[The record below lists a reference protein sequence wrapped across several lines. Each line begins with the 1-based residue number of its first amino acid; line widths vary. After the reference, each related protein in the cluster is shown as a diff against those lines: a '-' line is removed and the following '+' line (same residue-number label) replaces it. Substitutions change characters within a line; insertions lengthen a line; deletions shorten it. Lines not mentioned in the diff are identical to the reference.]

1 MSDVQAPAEQPQ
13 ELKQGKGRRVPAA
26 RDFGILLFLVGIFAA
41 LAISTSSF
49 RSSSNL
55 TNIVNQ
61 MSMQGIAACGATLT
75 IVSGGFDLSQG
86 SVYAFCAIF
95 AVMTVHTFGVFGA
108 FVLAVL
114 VGLALGAVNGAIIA
128 LGRINSFIAT
138 LATSYVFLGFATV
151 ITGGNVATTSD
162 PHFMLMNNTYG
173 LTVASWVFIV
183 IAVLLGLL
191 LAYTRFG
198 RGLYAIGGNPEAARL
213 SGINISFYRIVVFA
227 LSGACAGA
235 AGVIAASQAGSA
247 DSSIGSTLAL
257 LAIASSVV
265 GGVSILGGQG
275 AIWRA
280 VVGALILE
288 LINNG
293 FVLLNLNPV
302 YEDVVFGFLILLA
315 VGMDQLLRRRRT

>member
-1 MSDVQAPAEQPQ
+1 MSDAASVGQSTGLQQ
-13 ELKQGKGRRVPAA
+13 VKRRRVPAA
-26 RDFGILLFLVGIFAA
+26 RDFGILVFLVGIFAA
-41 LAISTSSF
+41 LAISSPPF
-49 RSSSNL
+49 RSGANL
-55 TNIVNQ
+55 SNIVNQ

-86 SVYAFCAIF
+86 SVYAFGAIL
-95 AVMTVHTFGVFGA
+95 AVMTTHTFGVLGA
-108 FVLAVL
+108 FVIAVL
-114 VGLALGAVNGAIIA
+114 AGLALGAINGAIIA
-128 LGRINSFIAT
+128 LGRVNSFIAT

-151 ITGGNVATTSD
+151 ITGGNVATTSN
-162 PHFMLMNNTYG
+162 PNFMVMNNTYG

-213 SGINISFYRIVVFA
+213 SGINISLYRIVVFS

-275 AIWRA
+275 AVWRA

-302 YEDVVFGFLILLA
+302 YEDVVFGLLVLLA
-315 VGMDQLLRRRRT
+315 VAMDQLLRRRRA

>member
-1 MSDVQAPAEQPQ
+1 MSDAASVGQSTGLQQ
-13 ELKQGKGRRVPAA
+13 VKRRRVPAA
-26 RDFGILLFLVGIFAA
+26 RDFGILVFLVGIFAA
-41 LAISTSSF
+41 LAISSPPF
-49 RSSSNL
+49 RSGANL
-55 TNIVNQ
+55 SNIVNQ

-86 SVYAFCAIF
+86 SVYVFCAIL
-95 AVMTVHTFGVFGA
+95 AVMTTHTFGVLGA
-108 FVLAVL
+108 FVIAVL
-114 VGLALGAVNGAIIA
+114 AGLALGAINGAIIA
-128 LGRINSFIAT
+128 LGRVNSFIAT

-151 ITGGNVATTSD
+151 ITGGNVATTSN
-162 PHFMLMNNTYG
+162 PNFMVMNNTYG

-213 SGINISFYRIVVFA
+213 SGINISLYRIVVFS

-275 AIWRA
+275 AVWRA

-302 YEDVVFGFLILLA
+302 YEDVVFGLLVLLA
-315 VGMDQLLRRRRT
+315 VAVDQLLRRRRA

>member
-1 MSDVQAPAEQPQ
+1 MSDVETAEAPV
-13 ELKQGKGRRVPAA
+13 ELERSAGRRIPAA
-26 RDFGILLFLVGIFAA
+26 RDFGIVMFLVGIFAA
-41 LAISTSSF
+41 LAISAPSF
-49 RSSSNL
+49 RTSGNL
-55 TNIVNQ
+55 SNIVNQ
-61 MSMQGIAACGATLT
+61 MSWQGIAACGATLT

-86 SVYAFCAIF
+86 SVYAFCAIL
-95 AVMTVHTFGVFGA
+95 AVLIAHTFGTYGA
-108 FVLAVL
+108 FVIATLA
-114 VGLALGAVNGAIIA
+114 GLGLGAINGAIISI
-128 LGRINSFIAT
+128 GRVNSFIAT

-151 ITGGNVATTSD
+151 ITKGNVATTSVA
-162 PHFMLMNNTYG
+162 HFMVMNNTYG

-183 IAVLLGLL
+183 IAILLGLL

-227 LSGACAGA
+227 LSGACAGV
-235 AGVIAASQAGSA
+235 AGIISASQAGSA
-247 DSSIGSTLAL
+247 DSSIGSTVAL
-257 LAIASSVV
+257 LAIASAVV
-265 GGVSILGGQG
+265 GGTSILGGQG

-302 YEDVVFGFLILLA
+302 YEDVVFGFLVLLA
-315 VGMDQLLRRRRT
+315 VGLDQLLRRRRT

>member
-1 MSDVQAPAEQPQ
+1 MSDVTAPEQTQ
-13 ELKQGKGRRVPAA
+13 ELGRRSGWHIPSA
-26 RDFGILLFLVGIFAA
+26 RDFGILVFLISIFGA
-41 LAISTSSF
+41 LAISTPSF
-49 RSSSNL
+49 RTGANL
-55 TNIVNQ
+55 SNIVNQ

-95 AVMTVHTFGVFGA
+95 AVLTAHTFGFLGA
-108 FVLAVL
+108 FVLATL
-114 VGLALGAVNGAIIA
+114 VGLGLGAINGAIIA
-128 LGRINSFIAT
+128 IGRVNSFIAT

-151 ITGGNVATTSD
+151 ITKGNVATTSV
-162 PHFMLMNNTYG
+162 PHFMLMNDTYV
-173 LTVASWVFIV
+173 LTVAAWVFIV

-247 DSSIGSTLAL
+247 DTSIGSTLAL
-257 LAIASSVV
+257 LAIASTVV
-265 GGVSILGGQG
+265 GGTSILGGQG

-302 YEDVVFGFLILLA
+302 YEDVVFGFLVLLA
-315 VGMDQLLRRRRT
+315 VGLDQLLRRRS

>member
-1 MSDVQAPAEQPQ
+1 MSDLQAPAEQTQ
-13 ELKQGKGRRVPAA
+13 EPGQETRRRVPPA
-26 RDFGILLFLVGIFAA
+26 RDFGILVFLVGIFAA
-41 LAISTSSF
+41 LAISNSSF

-95 AVMTVHTFGVFGA
+95 AVLTVHTFGVFGA
-108 FVLAVL
+108 FILAIL
-114 VGLALGAVNGAIIA
+114 VGLALGAINGAIIA

-151 ITGGNVATTSD
+151 ITGGNVATTSNA
-162 PHFMLMNNTYG
+162 HFMLMNNTYG
-173 LTVASWVFIV
+173 LTVAAWVFIV

-213 SGINISFYRIVVFA
+213 SGINISLYRIVVFA

-235 AGVIAASQAGSA
+235 AGIIAASQAGSA
-247 DSSIGSTLAL
+247 DPSIGSTLAL

-265 GGVSILGGQG
+265 GGTSILGGQG

-293 FVLLNLNPV
+293 FVLLNPNPV
-302 YEDVVFGFLILLA
+302 YEDVVFGLLVLLA
-315 VGMDQLLRRRRT
+315 VGLDQLLRRRA

>member
-1 MSDVQAPAEQPQ
+1 MSEEEVAEAPAEL
-13 ELKQGKGRRVPAA
+13 ERSAGRRIPAA
-26 RDFGILLFLVGIFAA
+26 RDLGIVMFLIGIFAA
-41 LAISTSSF
+41 LAISAPSF
-49 RSSSNL
+49 RTSGNL

-61 MSMQGIAACGATLT
+61 MSWQGIAACGATLT

-86 SVYAFCAIF
+86 SVYAFCAIL
-95 AVMTVHTFGVFGA
+95 AVLIAHTFGTYGA
-108 FVLAVL
+108 FVIAALA
-114 VGLALGAVNGAIIA
+114 GLGLGAINGAIISI
-128 LGRINSFIAT
+128 GRVNSFIAT

-151 ITGGNVATTSD
+151 ITSGNVATTSVA
-162 PHFMLMNNTYG
+162 HFMVMNNTYG

-183 IAVLLGLL
+183 IAILLGLL

-227 LSGACAGA
+227 LSGACAGV
-235 AGVIAASQAGSA
+235 AGIITASQAGSA
-247 DSSIGSTLAL
+247 DSSIGSTVAL
-257 LAIASSVV
+257 LAIASAVV
-265 GGVSILGGQG
+265 GGTSILGGQG

-302 YEDVVFGFLILLA
+302 YEDVVFGFLVLLA
-315 VGMDQLLRRRRT
+315 VGLDQLLRRRRT

>member
-1 MSDVQAPAEQPQ
+1 MTDVQATPEKSQEPQ
-13 ELKQGKGRRVPAA
+13 QAKRRRVPVA

-41 LAISTSSF
+41 LSIANSSF

-108 FVLAVL
+108 FVLAIL
-114 VGLALGAVNGAIIA
+114 VGLALGAINGAIIA
-128 LGRINSFIAT
+128 LGRVNSFIAT
-138 LATSYVFLGFATV
+138 LATSYVFIGFATV

-162 PHFMLMNNTYG
+162 THFLLMNNTYG
-173 LTVASWVFIV
+173 LTVAAWFFIV

-235 AGVIAASQAGSA
+235 AGIIAASQTGSA
-247 DSSIGSTLAL
+247 DPSIGSTLAL

-265 GGVSILGGQG
+265 GGTSILGGQG

-280 VVGALILE
+280 VVGATILE

-302 YEDVVFGFLILLA
+302 YEDVVFGFLVLFA
-315 VGMDQLLRRRRT
+315 VGLDQLLRRRST

>member
-1 MSDVQAPAEQPQ
+1 MSDVEAAAEQAEQ
-13 ELKQGKGRRVPAA
+13 AEERAGRRIPAA
-26 RDFGILLFLVGIFAA
+26 RDFGIIMFLIGIFAA
-41 LAISTSSF
+41 LAISTPSF
-49 RSSSNL
+49 RSSGNL
-55 TNIVNQ
+55 SNIVNQ

-95 AVMTVHTFGVFGA
+95 AVMTAHIFGAIGA
-108 FVLAVL
+108 FVVATL
-114 VGLALGAVNGAIIA
+114 VGLGLGAINGAIIS

-151 ITGGNVATTSD
+151 ITGGNVATNSV
-162 PHFMLMNNTYG
+162 PHFMLMNDTYG

-191 LAYTRFG
+191 LAYSRFG

-213 SGINISFYRIVVFA
+213 SGINISFYRIVVFS

-257 LAIASSVV
+257 LAIASTVV
-265 GGVSILGGQG
+265 GGTSILGGQG

-302 YEDVVFGFLILLA
+302 YEDVVFGFLVLLA
-315 VGMDQLLRRRRT
+315 VGLDQLLRRRRT

>member
-1 MSDVQAPAEQPQ
+1 V
-13 ELKQGKGRRVPAA
+13 
-26 RDFGILLFLVGIFAA
+26 FLIGIFAA
-41 LAISTSSF
+41 LSIANSSF

-108 FVLAVL
+108 FVLAIL
-114 VGLALGAVNGAIIA
+114 VGLALGAINGAVIA
-128 LGRINSFIAT
+128 LGRVNSFIAT
-138 LATSYVFLGFATV
+138 LATSYVFIGFATV
-151 ITGGNVATTSD
+151 ITGGNVATTSNQ
-162 PHFMLMNNTYG
+162 HFQLMNNTYG
-173 LTVASWVFIV
+173 LTVAAWFFIV

-235 AGVIAASQAGSA
+235 AGVIAASQTGSA
-247 DSSIGSTLAL
+247 DPSIGSTLAL

-265 GGVSILGGQG
+265 GGTSILGGQG

-280 VVGALILE
+280 VVGATILE

-302 YEDVVFGFLILLA
+302 YEDVLFGFLVLFA
-315 VGMDQLLRRRRT
+315 VGLDQLLRRRST

>member
-1 MSDVQAPAEQPQ
+1 MSDIQAPAEPVEPQ
-13 ELKQGKGRRVPAA
+13 QAKQGRRVPVA
-26 RDFGILLFLVGIFAA
+26 RDFGILVFLVGIFAA
-41 LAISTSSF
+41 LAIANSSF

-108 FVLAVL
+108 FVLAIL
-114 VGLALGAVNGAIIA
+114 VGLALGAINGAIIA
-128 LGRINSFIAT
+128 LGRVNSFIAT
-138 LATSYVFLGFATV
+138 LATSYVFIGFATV

-162 PHFMLMNNTYG
+162 AHFQLMNNTYG
-173 LTVASWVFIV
+173 LTVAAWFFIV

-235 AGVIAASQAGSA
+235 AGIIAASQSGSA
-247 DSSIGSTLAL
+247 DPSIGSTLAL

-265 GGVSILGGQG
+265 GGTSILGGQG

-280 VVGALILE
+280 VVGATILE

-302 YEDVVFGFLILLA
+302 YEDVVFGFLVLLA
-315 VGMDQLLRRRRT
+315 VGLDQLLRRRNT

>member
-1 MSDVQAPAEQPQ
+1 MSDVQAPAEQAQ
-13 ELKQGKGRRVPAA
+13 ESQQARRRRVPAA
-26 RDFGILLFLVGIFAA
+26 RDFGILVFLVGIFAA
-41 LAISTSSF
+41 LSIANSSF

-108 FVLAVL
+108 FILAVL
-114 VGLALGAVNGAIIA
+114 VGTALGAVNGAIIA
-128 LGRINSFIAT
+128 LGRVNSFIAT
-138 LATSYVFLGFATV
+138 LATSYVFIGFATV

-162 PHFMLMNNTYG
+162 AHFQLMNNTYG
-173 LTVASWVFIV
+173 LTVAAWFFIV

-235 AGVIAASQAGSA
+235 AGIIAASQTGSA
-247 DSSIGSTLAL
+247 DPSIGSTLAL
-257 LAIASSVV
+257 LAIASTVV
-265 GGVSILGGQG
+265 GGTSILGGQG

-280 VVGALILE
+280 VVGATILE

-302 YEDVVFGFLILLA
+302 YEDVVFGFLVLFA
-315 VGMDQLLRRRRT
+315 VGLDQLLRRRAA

>member
-1 MSDVQAPAEQPQ
+1 MSSATPTIEPDELQQAT
-13 ELKQGKGRRVPAA
+13 RRRLPAA
-26 RDFGILLFLVGIFAA
+26 RDFGILVFLVGIFGA
-41 LAISTSSF
+41 LAISSPPF
-49 RSSSNL
+49 RSSANL
-55 TNIVNQ
+55 SNIVNQ

-86 SVYAFCAIF
+86 SVYAFCAI
-95 AVMTVHTFGVFGA
+95 
-108 FVLAVL
+108 LAVL
-114 VGLALGAVNGAIIA
+114 TTHTLGVLGAFAVSVLAGLGLGAINGAIIA
-128 LGRINSFIAT
+128 LGRVNSFIAT

-151 ITGGNVATTSD
+151 ITGGNVATTSN
-162 PHFMLMNNTYG
+162 PNFMVMNNTYG
-173 LTVASWVFIV
+173 LTVAAWVFIV
-183 IAVLLGLL
+183 IAMLLGLL

-213 SGINISFYRIVVFA
+213 SGINISFYRIVVFSI
-227 LSGACAGA
+227 SGACAGA

-275 AIWRA
+275 AVWRA

-302 YEDVVFGFLILLA
+302 YEDVVFGFLVLLA
-315 VGMDQLLRRRRT
+315 VAMDQLLRRRRT

>member
-1 MSDVQAPAEQPQ
+1 MSDVTAPEQPQ
-13 ELKQGKGRRVPAA
+13 EVTPTRGPRIRAT
-26 RDFGILLFLVGIFAA
+26 RDLGIVVFLVGIFAA
-41 LAISTSSF
+41 LAIAAPSF
-49 RSSSNL
+49 RTSGNL
-55 TNIVNQ
+55 SNIVNQ

-86 SVYAFCAIF
+86 SVYAFCAILS
-95 AVMTVHTFGVFGA
+95 VMLVHTFGVLGA
-108 FVLAVL
+108 FVIAVL
-114 VGLALGAVNGAIIA
+114 AGLGLGAINGAIIA
-128 LGRINSFIAT
+128 LGRVNSFIAT

-151 ITGGNVATTSD
+151 ITQGNVATTSNQN
-162 PHFMLMNNTYG
+162 FMVMNNTYG
-173 LTVASWVFIV
+173 LTVASWVFIA
-183 IAVLLGLL
+183 IAVLLGIL

-213 SGINISFYRIVVFA
+213 SGINISFYRIAVFSI
-227 LSGACAGA
+227 SGACAGA
-235 AGVIAASQAGSA
+235 AGIIAASQAGSA

-275 AIWRA
+275 AVWRA

-302 YEDVVFGFLILLA
+302 YEDVVFGLLVLLA

>member
-1 MSDVQAPAEQPQ
+1 MSDAQAPAEQTP
-13 ELKQGKGRRVPAA
+13 ELERGTGRRVPAA
-26 RDFGILLFLVGIFAA
+26 RDFGILVFLIAIFAA

-95 AVMTVHTFGVFGA
+95 AVLTVHTFGVLGA
-108 FVLAVL
+108 FVLAIL
-114 VGLALGAVNGAIIA
+114 VGLGLGAINGAIIA
-128 LGRINSFIAT
+128 LGRVNSFIAT

-151 ITGGNVATTSD
+151 ITKGNVATAAD
-162 PHFMLMNNTYG
+162 PHFLVMNNTYG

-191 LAYTRFG
+191 LAFTRFG

-213 SGINISFYRIVVFA
+213 SGINISLYRIVVFS

-257 LAIASSVV
+257 LAIASTVV
-265 GGVSILGGQG
+265 GGTSILGGQG
-275 AIWRA
+275 AVWRA

-315 VGMDQLLRRRRT
+315 VGLDQLLRRRRT

>member
-1 MSDVQAPAEQPQ
+1 MSDVTAPEQPQ
-13 ELKQGKGRRVPAA
+13 ESQGTTRRRIPAA
-26 RDFGILLFLVGIFAA
+26 RDFGILVFLVAIFAA
-41 LAISTSSF
+41 LSISAPSF
-49 RSSSNL
+49 RTSGNL
-55 TNIVNQ
+55 SNIVNQ

-86 SVYAFCAIF
+86 SVYAFCAIL
-95 AVMTVHTFGVFGA
+95 AVMTAKTFGVLGA
-108 FVLAVL
+108 FVIATLA
-114 VGLALGAVNGAIIA
+114 GLGLGAINGAIIA
-128 LGRINSFIAT
+128 LGRVNSFIAT

-151 ITGGNVATTSD
+151 ITSGNVATTSSA
-162 PHFMLMNNTYG
+162 HFMVMNNTYG

-247 DSSIGSTLAL
+247 DSSIGATLAL

-275 AIWRA
+275 AVWRA

-293 FVLLNLNPV
+293 FVLLNLNAV
-302 YEDVVFGFLILLA
+302 YEDVVFGFLVLLA